1 MQSVSNNNVRQQP
14 QALPAPTA
22 GAPRIAGRPV
32 TAAPRRT
39 RREWPHPWD
48 SRLEKAPS
56 AMVEN
61 VSTFLTTT
69 ELVNLAKTSRYNND
83 RINKLPAFTSAAA
96 ADLRMARVAVIQAGR
111 HVQAARLEQ
120 RLILD
125 ETRRLT
131 EKVDAFKASIRW
143 YQRAPLAELEAFAD
157 NLRDALASREEL
169 DVKLQKLM
177 EELVERRSQQAQ
189 YRIAFQAAVAAGG
202 KIDMDAPD

>member
-1 MQSVSNNNVRQQP
+1 
-14 QALPAPTA
+14 
-22 GAPRIAGRPV
+22 
-32 TAAPRRT
+32 
-39 RREWPHPWD
+39 
-48 SRLEKAPS
+48 
-56 AMVEN
+56 
-61 VSTFLTTT
+61 
-69 ELVNLAKTSRYNND
+69 
-83 RINKLPAFTSAAA
+83 
-96 ADLRMARVAVIQAGR
+96 
-111 HVQAARLEQ
+111 
-120 RLILD
+120 
-125 ETRRLT
+125 LT